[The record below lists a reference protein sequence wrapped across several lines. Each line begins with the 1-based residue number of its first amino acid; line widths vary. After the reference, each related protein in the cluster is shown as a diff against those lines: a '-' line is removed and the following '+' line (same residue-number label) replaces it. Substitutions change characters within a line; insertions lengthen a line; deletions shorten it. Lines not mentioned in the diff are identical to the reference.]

1 MLLRSPVKGDREL
14 IIGSVKIKICD
25 NLGKSPF
32 SAMVGTQAHWSG
44 LKRGP
49 WGDEKVES
57 FGDGEQSNRMVA
69 VTERQIKAEVVLLF
83 VLLIF

>member
-1 MLLRSPVKGDREL
+1 M
-14 IIGSVKIKICD
+14 IIGSVKIEIRD

-57 FGDGEQSNRMVA
+57 FGDGE
-69 VTERQIKAEVVLLF
+69 
-83 VLLIF
+83 